1 MIVSPPPS
9 SSTSLKTLN
18 SDIVHED
25 EVMLERKYRA
35 SLLLCFFGVLVTLAV
50 GSTLCT
56 QCQRTTIDSM
66 VGYLGYIFSITGIF
80 LVLTTKPF
88 SGRLLTLLTTIG
100 ILTLPILMFLESQL
114 GSNCWPCRF
123 AWAFILASFLIDR
136 GTKFTTKFLAGILAV
151 SVYAAPFILGI
162 VPEYSAKI
170 SSLTQSIVLEEQ
182 FFGPKVGK
190 SLDNSNELIRDGQFV
205 IWTNCQ
211 VCNYQK
217 RLEDVTTRKL
227 VNPNVMILSLSKDK
241 YDHDLPKDAYIVP
254 EFVFDDLEVSI
265 HNPPVYIE
273 TNSSRVEKVEKL

>member
-1 MIVSPPPS
+1 MYAVPKNYNRQHDWLSRLYFFYFMDS
-9 SSTSLKTLN
+9 FSLHHKTIFWPTFITTN
-18 SDIVHED
+18 Y
-25 EVMLERKYRA
+25 YR
-35 SLLLCFFGVLVTLAV
+35 
-50 GSTLCT
+50 
-56 QCQRTTIDSM
+56 R
-66 VGYLGYIFSITGIF
+66 
-80 LVLTTKPF
+80 
-88 SGRLLTLLTTIG
+88 
-100 ILTLPILMFLESQL
+100 LTLPILMFLESQL

-136 GTKFTTKFLAGILAV
+136 GTKSTTKFLAGILAV
-151 SVYAAPFILGI
+151 SIYAAPFILGI

-170 SSLTQSIVLEEQ
+170 SSLTQGIVLEEQ

-241 YDHDLPKDAYIVP
+241 YDHDLPKGAYIVP

-265 HNPPVYIE
+265 QNPPVYIE
-273 TNSSRVEKVEKL
+273 TKSSRVEKVEKL